1 MMASSNNNNL
11 MIAAAGS
18 AVAILAASA
27 FMFSG
32 GKNNNRTSIS
42 DVDDVDD
49 DNDNNDLDPND
60 CISPKD
66 VITIMDQLF
75 MHMQNVLAQLSQQ
88 IQQIQMSGQSIPE
101 PQLRQLLKSEFDR
114 ALEASQVEIYE
125 KNNVDEECLRQAT
138 WEFVEQENEDV
149 IKVVERLQALYEN
162 VTGIKTAG
170 KRPKGIG
177 GGDST
182 SLTAKSSTI
191 KELSKEKLLDCADK
205 YFEAL
210 TSSMVGIVKKYQEE
224 GKNLRDVAVAQA
236 VQMEFASVANSSGE
250 EALKKEGVTQEEF
263 KAAIEKNQSDPE
275 VGRHLAMLQMKQQ
288 REMQLAGVPQA

>member
-1 MMASSNNNNL
+1 MASSNNNTL
-11 MIAAAGS
+11 IIAAAGS

-32 GKNNNRTSIS
+32 GKNNNRSIS
-42 DVDDVDD
+42 VVD
-49 DNDNNDLDPND
+49 DNDMDPNE
-60 CISPKD
+60 CISPED
-66 VITIMDQLF
+66 VIAIMDQLF

-125 KNNVDEECLRQAT
+125 KNNVDEDCLKQAT
-138 WEFVEQENEDV
+138 WEFVQQENAQV
-149 IKVVERLQALYEN
+149 IKAVDRFQALYEN

-170 KRPKGIG
+170 KRPKGCG
-177 GGDST
+177 GEST
-182 SLTAKSSTI
+182 SLTTKSSTM
-191 KELSKEKLLDCADK
+191 KELSKEKLMDCADK
-205 YFEAL
+205 YFDAL
-210 TSSMVGIVKKYQEE
+210 TSSMVGIVKKYQDQ
-224 GKNLRDVAVAQA
+224 GKNLREVDVAQA
-236 VQMEFASVANSSGE
+236 VQMEFASVANTAGE
-250 EALKKEGVTQEEF
+250 AALEKEGVTQDEF

-288 REMQLAGVPQA
+288 RDMSLAGVPQP